1 MTRDVTCEEFSEYL
15 ERTVPL
21 LRNEIAKSLELCSQK
36 VRSDIQ
42 SSMSHTERNMEVSYF
57 TNNKT
62 KAHHPSMPG
71 NPPAPDTGNL
81 RNSIRY
87 EITAG
92 TTESYAIIGTTQK
105 DPPYGEYLEYGTS
118 KGGWGGKGIA
128 PRPWLRPAMKN
139 NEEWI
144 RKTIANAVIRAL
156 RGATK

>member
-1 MTRDVTCEEFSEYL
+1 MARDVTCEEFSEYL
-15 ERTVPL
+15 ERTIPQ

-42 SSMSHTERNMEVSYF
+42 SSMAHTERNMEVSYF

-105 DPPYGEYLEYGTS
+105 DPPYGEYLEYGT
-118 KGGWGGKGIA
+118 KKMK

-144 RKTIANAVIRAL
+144 RKTIVNAVIRAL

>member
-1 MTRDVTCEEFSEYL
+1 MSRDVTCEEFNEYL
-15 ERTVPL
+15 EKTVPL

-42 SSMSHTERNMEVSYF
+42 SSMAHTERNMEVSYF

-105 DPPYGEYLEYGTS
+105 DPPYGEYLEYGT
-118 KGGWGGKGIA
+118 KKMK

-144 RKTIANAVIRAL
+144 RKTISNAVIRAL
-156 RGATK
+156 RGAAK